1 MLCSA
6 LGSAAQRGVSVHASS
21 LLCLAAKPGAAAA
34 DLPRSGFLEIWLLIM
49 PFALFPNNSA
59 RRDPIVSQTLRQR
72 NPLLEMVL
80 YFLVCML
87 MLGIDEVCNQLEQPF
102 PHMPLKSM
110 VETTLRDIN
119 RTKEEAE
126 TMARLGA
133 RRLIPG
139 GGGSSDGGCGPSTAS
154 CLDVDVVVDPADV
167 V

>member
-1 MLCSA
+1 
-6 LGSAAQRGVSVHASS
+6 
-21 LLCLAAKPGAAAA
+21 
-34 DLPRSGFLEIWLLIM
+34 M
-49 PFALFPNNSA
+49 PFALFPNNSS

-72 NPLLEMVL
+72 NPILEMVL

-87 MLGIDEVCNQLEQPF
+87 MLGIDEVCSQLEQPF
-102 PHMPLKSM
+102 PHMPLKDI

-119 RTKEEAE
+119 RTEEEAE

-133 RRLIPG
+133 KRLIPG

>member
-1 MLCSA
+1 
-6 LGSAAQRGVSVHASS
+6 
-21 LLCLAAKPGAAAA
+21 
-34 DLPRSGFLEIWLLIM
+34 M
-49 PFALFPNNSA
+49 PFALYPNIYFRQTTGLVVVS
-59 RRDPIVSQTLRQR
+59 RRRSPIFE
-72 NPLLEMVL
+72 LLM

-87 MLGIDEVCNQLEQPF
+87 MLGVDEVCNQLEQPF
-102 PHMPLKSM
+102 PHMPLKGI
-110 VETTLRDIN
+110 VESTLRDIN
-119 RTKEEAE
+119 RAEEEAE

>member
-1 MLCSA
+1 M
-6 LGSAAQRGVSVHASS
+6 
-21 LLCLAAKPGAAAA
+21 
-34 DLPRSGFLEIWLLIM
+34 M
-49 PFALFPNNSA
+49 PFALFPDISEVTPTMTA
-59 RRDPIVSQTLRQR
+59 QALRKR
-72 NPLLEMVL
+72 NPVLEML
-80 YFLVCML
+80 FYCLVCML